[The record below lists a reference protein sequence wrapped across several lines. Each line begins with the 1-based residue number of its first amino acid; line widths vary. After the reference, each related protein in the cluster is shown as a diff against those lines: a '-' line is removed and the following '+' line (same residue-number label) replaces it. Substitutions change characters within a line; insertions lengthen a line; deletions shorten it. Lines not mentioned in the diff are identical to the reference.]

1 MKSNYKKMLKLTTL
15 LITSMLIAIASAKV
29 YTYLYFTGNINV
41 IAQKLVWIKDG
52 QEISGDSVSITLTVQ
67 EDTPNNITDRLRLKN
82 MDSATHNLTITVTDT
97 VDSSTYEYCK
107 VYIYKNVSNSW
118 VYVATLDAKTSGSQ
132 YSTYTNNE
140 PIAAYPTGCFKL
152 DFDIKATSSTGD
164 NEFKLTVVYE

>member
-1 MKSNYKKMLKLTTL
+1 MKTNYKKMLKFVTL
-15 LITSMLIAIASAKV
+15 LITSILVATASAKV
-29 YTYLYFTGNINV
+29 YTYLYFTGDINV
-41 IAQKLVWIKDG
+41 ITQKLVWIIDD
-52 QEISGDSVSITLTVQ
+52 QVVSGDSVLITLTVQ
-67 EDTPNNITDRLRLKN
+67 EGVPNNITDRLRLKN
-82 MDSATHNLTITVTDT
+82 MDSAAHNLTITVTDP
-97 VDSSTYEYCK
+97 VGNNYEYCK